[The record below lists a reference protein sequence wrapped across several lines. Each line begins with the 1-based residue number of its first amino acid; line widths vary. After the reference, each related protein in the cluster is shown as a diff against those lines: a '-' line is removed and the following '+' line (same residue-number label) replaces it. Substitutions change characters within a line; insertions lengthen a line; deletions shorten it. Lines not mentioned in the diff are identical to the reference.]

1 MLNSYEKVAVLGG
14 CEWIFLVGAAICVV
28 LELGFV
34 SDDNLWSKSSKSDTL
49 PSLCRVCGE
58 EYTITQS
65 CKVNC

>member
-1 MLNSYEKVAVLGG
+1 MKKLQFLEDVSGY
-14 CEWIFLVGAAICVV
+14 FLVGAAICVV

-49 PSLCRVCGE
+49 SSLCRVCGE